1 MITEFRGIAS
11 ACLVSSLL
19 FAAPGAHAHIVL
31 EQKSATAGSYH
42 KATFMV
48 GHGCDG
54 SPTTGIEIEM
64 PEPMAVVK
72 PMPKPGWQ
80 LVTRTAPPAVP
91 LSLHGQ
97 PVTEAV
103 SRVIWKGGSLPDS
116 QYDEFV
122 LLLQLSK
129 RSGPLYFKVMQSCE
143 TGRSDWVEIPADSQ
157 VAGESGRQGGRLKWP
172 APVLE
177 VQPAVA
183 PAHHH

>member
-1 MITEFRGIAS
+1 MKLNFRNIIGAG
-11 ACLVSSLL
+11 LVLCLL
-19 FAAPGAHAHIVL
+19 FAAAGAQAHIVL

-80 LVTRTAPPAVP
+80 LTTRTAPLAAPM
-91 LSLHGQ
+91 LLHGK
-97 PVTEAV
+97 PITETV
-103 SRVIWKGGSLPDS
+103 SRVIWKGGPLPDGH
-116 QYDEFV
+116 YDEFV
-122 LLLQLSK
+122 LLLQLPL
-129 RSGPLYFKVMQSCE
+129 RSGPLYFKVAQICE
-143 TGRSDWVEIPADSQ
+143 NRRSDWVEIPK
-157 VAGESGRQGGRLKWP
+157 AGQTQRLQLP
-172 APVLE
+172 APVLD
-177 VQPAVA
+177 VQPAA

>member
-1 MITEFRGIAS
+1 MKMDFISLISKGLA
-11 ACLVSSLL
+11 SSLL
-19 FAAPGAHAHIVL
+19 LAAAGVQAHIVL

-80 LVTRTAPPAVP
+80 LTTQTAPLAEPMT
-91 LSLHGQ
+91 LHGR
-97 PVTEAV
+97 PVSATV
-103 SRVIWKGGSLPDS
+103 SRVAWRGGPLADGH
-116 QYDEFV
+116 YDEFV
-122 LLLQLSK
+122 LLLQLPK
-129 RSGPLYFKVMQSCE
+129 RSGPLYFRVAQLCE
-143 TGRSDWVEIPADSQ
+143 TGRSDWAEVP
-157 VAGESGRQGGRLKWP
+157 VAGQSGRLQLP

-177 VQPAVA
+177 LQPAA
-183 PAHHH
+183 PVQHH